1 MPSFVLLKL
10 KTYLEDTLMKMRALV
25 VSGKGKL
32 KTIGEMLAKNGTY
45 AADVIPPAYSCDRER
60 LVVIIATLRSSM
72 PDSFRRFCQELSK
85 DKAQNVALIVDG
97 SETDAKM
104 VANWIATAGANVI
117 DNILYFPV
125 KGLFAGFSKALTP
138 EETSKV
144 NTWYESVLAALN

>member
-1 MPSFVLLKL
+1 
-10 KTYLEDTLMKMRALV
+10 MKMRALV

-60 LVVIIATLRSSM
+60 LVVIIASLKSSM

-97 SETDAKM
+97 TEANAKM
-104 VANWIATAGANVI
+104 VADWISAAGANVI
-117 DNILYFPV
+117 DDILYFPV
-125 KGLFAGFSKALTP
+125 KGLFAGFSKSLTP

-144 NTWYESVLAALN
+144 NTWYENVVAALN

>member
-1 MPSFVLLKL
+1 
-10 KTYLEDTLMKMRALV
+10 MKMRALV

-32 KTIGEMLAKNGTY
+32 KTIGEILAKNGTY

-104 VANWIATAGANVI
+104 VAGWIANAGANVI

-125 KGLFAGFSKALTP
+125 KGLFAGFSKNLTV
-138 EETSKV
+138 EETTKV
-144 NTWYESVLAALN
+144 NNWYEAVVAALN

>member
-1 MPSFVLLKL
+1 
-10 KTYLEDTLMKMRALV
+10 MKMRALV

-60 LVVIIATLRSSM
+60 LVVIIASLKSSM

-85 DKAQNVALIVDG
+85 DKAQNVAFIVDG
-97 SETDAKM
+97 TEANAKM
-104 VANWIATAGANVI
+104 VADWVSAAGANVI

-125 KGLFAGFSKALTP
+125 KGLFAGFSKTLTP
-138 EETSKV
+138 EETSTV
-144 NTWYESVLAALN
+144 NVWYESVVAALN

>member
-1 MPSFVLLKL
+1 
-10 KTYLEDTLMKMRALV
+10 MKMRALV
-25 VSGKGKL
+25 VSRKGKL

-45 AADVIPPAYSCDRER
+45 AADVIPPAYSCERER
-60 LVVIIATLRSSM
+60 LVVIIASLSSSM
-72 PDSFRRFCQELSK
+72 PDAFRRFCQELSK

-104 VANWIATAGANVI
+104 VANWIKDAGANVI

-125 KGLFAGFSKALTP
+125 GLFASFSKTLTP

-144 NTWYESVLAALN
+144 NAWYESVLTALN

>member
-1 MPSFVLLKL
+1 
-10 KTYLEDTLMKMRALV
+10 MKMRALV
-25 VSGKGKL
+25 VSRKGKL

-60 LVVIIATLRSSM
+60 LVVIIASLSSSM
-72 PDSFRRFCQELSK
+72 PDAFRRFCQELSK

-97 SETDAKM
+97 SEADAKM
-104 VANWIATAGANVI
+104 VANWIKDAGANVI

-125 KGLFAGFSKALTP
+125 GLFASFSKTLTP

-144 NTWYESVLAALN
+144 NAWYESVLAALN

>member
-1 MPSFVLLKL
+1 
-10 KTYLEDTLMKMRALV
+10 MRALV

-60 LVVIIATLRSSM
+60 LVVIIASLKSSM

-97 SETDAKM
+97 TEANAKM
-104 VANWIATAGANVI
+104 VADWISAAGANVI
-117 DNILYFPV
+117 DDILYFPV
-125 KGLFAGFSKALTP
+125 KGLFAGFSKSLTP

-144 NTWYESVLAALN
+144 NTWYENVVAALN

>member
-1 MPSFVLLKL
+1 
-10 KTYLEDTLMKMRALV
+10 MKMRALV

-32 KTIGEMLAKNGTY
+32 KTIGEILAKNGTY

-97 SETDAKM
+97 SQADAKM
-104 VANWIATAGANVI
+104 VADWIAKAGANVI

-125 KGLFAGFSKALTP
+125 KGLFAGFSKNLTV
-138 EETSKV
+138 EETAKV
-144 NTWYESVLAALN
+144 NNWYEAVVAALN

>member
-1 MPSFVLLKL
+1 
-10 KTYLEDTLMKMRALV
+10 MKMRALV

-60 LVVIIATLRSSM
+60 LVVIIASLKSSM

-97 SETDAKM
+97 TEANAKM
-104 VANWIATAGANVI
+104 VADWISAAGANVI
-117 DNILYFPV
+117 DDILYFPV
-125 KGLFAGFSKALTP
+125 KGLFAGFSKSLTP

-144 NTWYESVLAALN
+144 NAWYENVVAALN

>member
-1 MPSFVLLKL
+1 
-10 KTYLEDTLMKMRALV
+10 MKMRALV

-32 KTIGEMLAKNGTY
+32 KAIGEMLAKNGTY
-45 AADVIPPAYSCDRER
+45 ASDVIPPAYSCDRER

-104 VANWIATAGANVI
+104 VSDWISAAGTNVV

-125 KGLFAGFSKALTP
+125 KGLFAGFAKNLTP

-144 NTWYESVLAALN
+144 NAWYDEVIAALR

>member
-1 MPSFVLLKL
+1 
-10 KTYLEDTLMKMRALV
+10 MKMRALV

-32 KTIGEMLAKNGTY
+32 KTIGEILAKNGTY

-104 VANWIATAGANVI
+104 VADWIANAGANVI

-125 KGLFAGFSKALTP
+125 KGLFAGFSKNLTV
-138 EETSKV
+138 EETTKV
-144 NTWYESVLAALN
+144 NNWYEAVVAALN

>member
-1 MPSFVLLKL
+1 
-10 KTYLEDTLMKMRALV
+10 MKMRALV

-97 SETDAKM
+97 NETDAKM
-104 VANWIATAGANVI
+104 VTDWIASAGANVI
-117 DNILYFPV
+117 DNVLYFPV
-125 KGLFAGFSKALTP
+125 KGLFAGFSKTLTP
-138 EETSKV
+138 AEISKV
-144 NTWYESVLAALN
+144 NTWYDAVIAALN